1 MSFSIIGTGSALP
14 QDKITNNDLKEIV
27 DTSDEWIST
36 RTGIKQRHIC
46 AKESITDLA
55 VKAAKQALIDANTE
69 AKDIDLIILATIS
82 SDYITPSLACIV
94 QKSIGAVCPAFDLN
108 AACTGF
114 IYALDI
120 AASYFESNRANKI
133 LVVAADAMSRLL
145 DFKDRATCVLFGDAA
160 SAVVLKKG
168 DDLLSIKL
176 TATGD
181 DKALYAKNVIG
192 NCPFK
197 EEDKADTF
205 IHMNGQEI
213 YKFAVTAMCNDIND
227 VIETA
232 RIDREKISYVL
243 PHQANIR
250 IIEAAQKKLKIDPQK
265 YLANID
271 RYGNTSAVSIP
282 LLIDEA
288 NKNGKFKNGDIL
300 VLSAFGAG
308 LTTGACVIRWNK

>member
-1 MSFSIIGTGSALP
+1 MSFSIIGTGSAMP
-14 QDKITNNDLKEIV
+14 KDIKTNNDLKEIV

-46 AKESITDLA
+46 SQESITDLA
-55 VKAAKQALIDANTE
+55 VKAAKDALIDADTRAE
-69 AKDIDLIILATIS
+69 DIDLIILATIS
-82 SDYITPSLACIV
+82 SDYITPSLACLV
-94 QKSIGAVCPAFDLN
+94 QKNIGAVCPAFDLN

-120 AASYFESNRANKI
+120 AASYFESGRANKI
-133 LVVAADAMSRLL
+133 LVIAADAMSRLL

-181 DKALYAKNVIG
+181 EKALYAKNVNG

-197 EEDKADTF
+197 EETEIDTF
-205 IHMNGQEI
+205 LHMNGQEI
-213 YKFAVTAMCNDIND
+213 YKFAVTAMCNDIKD
-227 VIETA
+227 VIKTAEIET
-232 RIDREKISYVL
+232 DKVSYVL

-250 IIEAAQKKLKIDPQK
+250 IIEAAQKKLKIDSQK
-265 YLANID
+265 YLTNID
-271 RYGNTSAVSIP
+271 RYGNTSAASIP
-282 LLIDEA
+282 LLLDDA
-288 NKNGKFKNGDIL
+288 NKNGTFKNGDIL

>member
-1 MSFSIIGTGSALP
+1 MSFSIIGTGSATP
-14 QDKITNNDLKEIV
+14 KDIKTNNDLKEIV

-46 AKESITDLA
+46 SKESITDLA
-55 VKAAKQALIDANTE
+55 VKAAKDALLDANTRAE
-69 AKDIDLIILATIS
+69 DIDLIMLATIS
-82 SDYITPSLACIV
+82 SDYITPSLACLV
-94 QKSIGAVCPAFDLN
+94 QKNIGAICPAFDLN

-120 AASYFESNRANKI
+120 AASYFESGRANKI
-133 LVVAADAMSRLL
+133 LVIAADAMSRLL

-181 DKALYAKNVIG
+181 EKALYAKNVNG

-197 EEDKADTF
+197 EETEIDTF
-205 IHMNGQEI
+205 LHMNGQEI
-213 YKFAVTAMCNDIND
+213 YKFAVTAMCNDIKD
-227 VIETA
+227 VIKTAEIET
-232 RIDREKISYVL
+232 DKVSYVL

-250 IIEAAQKKLKIDPQK
+250 IIEAAQKKLKIDVQK
-265 YLANID
+265 YLTNID
-271 RYGNTSAVSIP
+271 KYGNTSAASIP
-282 LLIDEA
+282 LLLDEA
-288 NKNGKFKNGDIL
+288 NKNGTFKNGDII

>member
-1 MSFSIIGTGSALP
+1 MSFSIIGTGSAMP
-14 QDKITNNDLKEIV
+14 KDIKTNNDLKEIV

-46 AKESITDLA
+46 SKESITDLA
-55 VKAAKQALIDANTE
+55 VKAAKDALKDANTE
-69 AKDIDLIILATIS
+69 AEDIDLIILATIS

-94 QKSIGAVCPAFDLN
+94 QNNIGAVCPAFDLN

-120 AASYFESNRANKI
+120 AASYFESGRANKI
-133 LVVAADAMSRLL
+133 LVIAADAMSRLL

-181 DKALYAKNVIG
+181 EKALYAKNVNG

-197 EEDKADTF
+197 EETETDTF
-205 IHMNGQEI
+205 LHMNGQEI
-213 YKFAVTAMCNDIND
+213 YKFAVTAMCNDIKD
-227 VIETA
+227 VIKTAEIET
-232 RIDREKISYVL
+232 DKVSYVL

-250 IIEAAQKKLKIDPQK
+250 IIEAAQKKLKIDSQK
-265 YLANID
+265 YLTNID
-271 RYGNTSAVSIP
+271 CYGNTSAASIP
-282 LLIDEA
+282 LLLDDA
-288 NKNGKFKNGDIL
+288 NKSGTFKNGDIL